1 MRDWDNRPEQPVV
14 FIGDELTASGTFTL
28 LLLPKL
34 FGEAA
39 VLQPLQ
45 HSRALSHR
53 EIVIPNRI
61 EWVGVRLNFDVT
73 DDPSV

>member
-1 MRDWDNRPEQPVV
+1 MLDWDNGPNQPLSL
-14 FIGDELTASGTFTL
+14 IMDELTAYGTFTL

-45 HSRALSHR
+45 HSRALPRR
-53 EIVIPNRI
+53 EIGVPNRI

-73 DDPSV
+73 GDPSV